1 MPTRLPAKPRSDQA
15 MTAAARQLMAV
26 QASYAS
32 SGTPLCQ
39 AALCGARDFVEWAHY
54 PANDCTDAHSGFEFY
69 YHAHTRDEMSADEHG
84 HFHVFRRDA
93 NKAGK
98 FFHVIG
104 ISLDAK
110 GLPIKLF
117 TTNTWVTGES
127 MVTADRVA
135 NAAQQFGVQAH
146 GRVAPIARW
155 LTALMQL
162 YAAEIAE
169 LARLR
174 AVIAEAA
181 PPDAAQIDPMIPT
194 VSSAAAPPCIRSISC
209 PTIFVTSGGATA
221 RTWLS
226 SSSICSGDG

>member
-69 YHAHTRDEMSADEHG
+69 YHAHTRDEMSAGEHG

-93 NKAGK
+93 NKADK

-117 TTNTWVTGES
+117 TTNAWVTGEA
-127 MVTADRVA
+127 MVPAATVA
-135 NAAQQFGVQAH
+135 KAAQQFSVKAH
-146 GRVAPIARW
+146 GRAAPIARW
-155 LTALMQL
+155 VTALMQL
-162 YAAEIAE
+162 YGMEIAE
-169 LARLR
+169 LARQRDEKLDQLTSAGQSKKILQQDR
-174 AVIAEAA
+174 RVRVLSQRRINVLKKLNQHCSPDREVA
-181 PPDAAQIDPMIPT
+181 P
-194 VSSAAAPPCIRSISC
+194 
-209 PTIFVTSGGATA
+209 
-221 RTWLS
+221 
-226 SSSICSGDG
+226 

>member
-1 MPTRLPAKPRSDQA
+1 MPTRLPAKPRNEQA
-15 MTAAARQLMAV
+15 MAVAARQIMAV
-26 QASYAS
+26 QASYAR
-32 SGTPLCQ
+32 SGIPLCQ

-174 AVIAEAA
+174 DQKLDQLASAGQSKKFLKQDRRVRVLSQRRVNLLSKLNQHCPPTKEVA
-181 PPDAAQIDPMIPT
+181 P
-194 VSSAAAPPCIRSISC
+194 
-209 PTIFVTSGGATA
+209 
-221 RTWLS
+221 
-226 SSSICSGDG
+226 